1 MKSKRDAQLLYFGEI
16 HEKIG
21 VFNLVI
27 DPYVFVCDEE
37 VASVRLTIHKHGL
50 SFLSGKRRID
60 VPFKEFTIE
69 PSSAQTVKIVNQ
81 RELHVRLKLTTIQES
96 TSENSQTQLDD
107 LVSKSGEKQVLNIRC
122 KKCHS
127 NVTHCDRTYSRVL
140 ELPSENWQ
148 EYLDNWCC
156 HGNEAITKL
165 KDGLNPREHDCF
177 LGDWYILI
185 HPEALNSQNV
195 QVVKK
200 DENHLILCQR
210 CLATLGKLNFSADDA
225 FRNQRCKDI
234 DKSISV
240 HLYKHSISCYW
251 IVNAISKDLFKN
263 FGEEM
268 FLATNFISLTKTRMC
283 HKFIV
288 NKTLLTKNKKDS
300 SLGLIWILKTDT
312 KFFSS
317 LCIANDR
324 EEIEGS
330 TNPFSA
336 VKVLYKTYLDD
347 EFQRLKDEW
356 YSNAHT
362 DIVSFPDEICLK
374 LLFLLHE
381 NNMKQPPSVRIING
395 FKVSF
400 LKL

>member
-1 MKSKRDAQLLYFGEI
+1 MERKRDAKLLYFGEI
-16 HEKIG
+16 HEKIE

-27 DPYVFVCDEE
+27 DPSVFVSDEE
-37 VASVRLTIHKHGL
+37 VASVRLTIDKQGL

-60 VPFKEFTIE
+60 VPFREFTIE
-69 PSSAQTVKIVNQ
+69 PLSAQTAKIVNE
-81 RELHVRLKLTTIQES
+81 RELHIRLKLTTIQEF

-107 LVSKSGEKQVLNIRC
+107 LVSKSGEKQVLNIGC

-127 NVTHCDRTYSRVL
+127 DVTHCNRTYSRVL

-195 QVVKK
+195 EVVKK
-200 DENHLILCQR
+200 EENHLILCQR
-210 CLATLGKLNFSADDA
+210 CQATLGKLNFSAVDA
-225 FRNQRCKDI
+225 SGKEQCKDI
-234 DKSISV
+234 DKSISA

-251 IVNAISKDLFKN
+251 IADAISKDLFNN

-268 FLATNFISLTKTRMC
+268 FLARNFISLTKTRMC

-288 NKTLLTKNKKDS
+288 NKTLLIKHKKDS
-300 SLGLIWILKTDT
+300 SLVLIWILKTDT

-317 LCIANDR
+317 LCNANER
-324 EEIEGS
+324 EEIKGL

-347 EFQRLKDEW
+347 QFQRLKDEW
-356 YSNAHT
+356 YGNAHT
-362 DIVSFPDEICLK
+362 DIISFPDEICLK
-374 LLFLLHE
+374 LLCLLHE
-381 NNMKQPPSVRIING
+381 NNMKQPPSLRSTNG
-395 FKVSF
+395 YKVSF
-400 LKL
+400 LRL